1 MRKLT
6 RAHAT
11 SLVVAIALALA
22 VNAQGPNHNGTP
34 HIGPASVSSA
44 NNSLAI
50 AAAHRTESVRTPAAQ
65 PRPFAAVTARSTAVA
80 AQRPALDSALVA
92 VPTATTAATT
102 TYAAVFRGDATGR
115 TDVTASLRSFLQSH
129 NGQRVALKAYGVY
142 KVRQLTFTARNLVV
156 DFRGA
161 RIQGSQV
168 GAIGIL
174 KIRSSSHVVLNNPRV
189 YGTGYHWGSTTQWEH
204 GIDVSGGSYITLNRP
219 VTRNT
224 RGDGIF
230 VGYEA
235 GRNTP
240 PTAVLIDHPNI
251 ERASRNG
258 IAPVGGQVTIRGGHI
273 YYAGL
278 HGIDIEPNDATEAGS
293 SRVVVDGVNIR
304 KVGNLRASTGLPGY
318 AVSAG
323 WGYLGTTKPSI
334 LIQNS
339 YGDRFNIVVMKTGSV
354 RIVNNKSDLATTAE
368 LITSSNVSYSGNVRI
383 YRR

>member
-11 SLVVAIALALA
+11 SLVVAIALAL
-22 VNAQGPNHNGTP
+22 VVIAQGPNHNGTP
-34 HIGPASVSSA
+34 HISPASVSSA

-50 AAAHRTESVRTPAAQ
+50 AAAHRTESVRTPTA
-65 PRPFAAVTARSTAVA
+65 PTKSLAAVAARSSAVA
-80 AQRPALDSALVA
+80 AQRPALDSALVT
-92 VPTATTAATT
+92 VPAATTAATA
-102 TYAAVFRGDATGR
+102 TYAAVFRGDSSGR

-129 NGQRVALKAYGVY
+129 NGQRVALKSYGVY

-189 YGTGYHWGSTTQWEH
+189 YGTGFRWGSTTQWEH
-204 GIDVSGGSYITLNRP
+204 GIDISGGSYITLNSP

-235 GRNTP
+235 GRNSP
-240 PTAVLIDHPNI
+240 PTAVLINHPNI

-293 SRVVVDGVNIR
+293 SRVVIDGVNIR
-304 KVGNLRASTGLPGY
+304 RVGALRASTGYPGF
-318 AVSAG
+318 AISAG
-323 WGYLGTTKPSI
+323 WGHLGTTKPSV
-334 LIQNS
+334 LIQNNV
-339 YGDRFNIVVMKTGSV
+339 GDRLSIVVMKTGTV
-354 RIVNNKSDLATTAE
+354 RIVNNRSDVTAIAE
-368 LITSSNVSYSGNVRI
+368 IITSTNISYSGNVRI